1 MITNSYNLMDFL
13 PKNVNPVQEF
23 GEKASSWVKKL
34 TNSNLRKADSLQA
47 AVVADYHP
55 ALTSQSSGVAW

>member
-23 GEKASSWVKKL
+23 GEKASFE
-34 TNSNLRKADSLQA
+34 
-47 AVVADYHP
+47 
-55 ALTSQSSGVAW
+55 